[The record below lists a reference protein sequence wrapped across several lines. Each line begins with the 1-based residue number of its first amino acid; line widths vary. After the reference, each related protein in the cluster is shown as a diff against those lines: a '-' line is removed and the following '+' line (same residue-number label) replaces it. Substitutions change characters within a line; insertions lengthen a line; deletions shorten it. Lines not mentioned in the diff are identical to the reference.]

1 MNHSLQLACL
11 AGCLALILI
20 PGVSA
25 LGGEEGWITVYC
37 NVDGASVYFDG
48 TYKGTI
54 SGGSFT
60 ASVYTTATPFRT
72 ATVEKSGYTTY
83 SSPITMPSAGQT
95 TTIYATINPI
105 VTPTPDQYGSL
116 FISSQPSGAEIY
128 LNGEYRGLS
137 PLTVYNL
144 WPGTYTVRAEKT
156 GYQDYSTPAY
166 VSATVQ
172 TTVHCPLTPQ
182 SSPGSLYVIS
192 TPTGSNVY
200 LDSVYKGTSPVTISN
215 IAPGTH
221 NLEVD
226 HAGYYD
232 WKSTV
237 SVPTGGTR
245 TVDATLNPMPS
256 STTGW
261 VYVSSS
267 PGGATVTL
275 DGTNMGETPS
285 SGSLKL
291 NNVGVGS
298 HAVVLTRPGYQQ
310 YTATT
315 SVSAN
320 TVTEVSAILQPT
332 TTPSGTGSLMVTSTP
347 AGANVFIDNAFVGIS
362 PVTVP
367 GVAAGTHTVSM
378 KLDGYQEYSVST
390 QVNSGAVSTVSAALS
405 KVTPTPRAA
414 SVPAALAVIGIGIAA
429 LVLFSRRT

>member
-1 MNHSLQLACL
+1 MNHSLQLVCL
-11 AGCLALILI
+11 IGCLSLVLI
-20 PGVSA
+20 PGASA

-54 SGGSFT
+54 NGGSFT
-60 ASVYTTATPFRT
+60 AAVYTTATPFRT

-83 SSPITMPSAGQT
+83 SSPITMPSAGET
-95 TTIYATINPI
+95 TTIYATINPL

-128 LNGEYRGLS
+128 VNGDYRGLS
-137 PLTVYNL
+137 PLTVNNL
-144 WPGTYTVRAEKT
+144 WPGSYTVRAEKT
-156 GYQDYSTPAY
+156 GYQDYSTSAY
-166 VSATVQ
+166 VAATVQ
-172 TTVHCPLTPQ
+172 TTVHCSLTPQ
-182 SSPGSLYVIS
+182 SAPGSLYVIS
-192 TPTGSNVY
+192 TPAGSNVY
-200 LDSVYKGTSPVTISN
+200 LDSAYKGITPITISN
-215 IAPGTH
+215 IAPGNH
-221 NLEVD
+221 ALEVD

-237 SVPTGGTR
+237 NVPAGGTR
-245 TVDATLNPMPS
+245 TIQATLNPMPS

-275 DGTNMGETPS
+275 DGTIMGETPS

-310 YTATT
+310 YTATA

-332 TTPSGTGSLMVTSTP
+332 TAPSGSGSLTVSSTP

-367 GVAAGTHTVSM
+367 NVAAGTHTVSM
-378 KLDGYQEYSVST
+378 KLDGYQEYAVST

-405 KVTPTPRAA
+405 PITPTPRAA
-414 SVPAALAVIGIGIAA
+414 SVPAALAIIGIGIAA
-429 LVLFSRRT
+429 LVLFSKRT